1 MTERVVRTLRRM
13 YLWLYVR
20 VKGRYPLGTLVR
32 FRPGIG
38 LDGIYWK
45 SPGDP
50 MINSIGLVVDGWR
63 KNVHPMPPSALVSG
77 SVVLFDGARYDME
90 DFELEVIDEA
100 G

>member
-1 MTERVVRTLRRM
+1 M

-50 MINSIGLVVDGWR
+50 RFHAVGLVIDGWR
-63 KNVHPMPPSALVSG
+63 KNVHPLPPGVFAEG
-77 SVVLFDGARYDME
+77 SVVLFDGERYDME
-90 DFELEVIDEA
+90 SWELEVSDDA